1 VSELGESI
9 ELATELALETVKED
23 GSEGGR
29 PRWYMYVALSTL
41 LMALLTAIG
50 ALLAG
55 VTSDEALLKRTEEI
69 MEISILEGD
78 RVQVDILSAKHEILV
93 SLGKTPDEA
102 EVERVREFKDAIEE
116 LAADV
121 QREEKRII
129 SSNSSSLVLAVAV
142 TLLSVG
148 ITVSGMSVIVEQ
160 KMLWIVGIVFGVAGA
175 VGVGIGVVTMV
186 T

>member
-23 GSEGGR
+23 GPEGGR

-55 VTSDEALLKRTEEI
+55 VTSDEALQKRTEEI

>member
-1 VSELGESI
+1 
-9 ELATELALETVKED
+9 
-23 GSEGGR
+23 
-29 PRWYMYVALSTL
+29 
-41 LMALLTAIG
+41 MALLTAIG